1 MAAASP
7 NPVKHYT
14 SGPIDPDLEAVLSNL
29 IWRARRLE
37 QLEDQLASPTNAYR
51 NLAAQRTERADI
63 YEEFRNVATRLNMA
77 GDEPWRTLLLI
88 AETAFR
94 LYDNRKRQ
102 RPTLAHVL
110 AAISAEG
117 DLAERAAR
125 AARVERR
132 LAEGAERDAVSR
144 LGAARGAITYLEKC
158 SG

>member
-1 MAAASP
+1 MGRPAL

-37 QLEDQLASPTNAYR
+37 QLEEQLASPTNSYR
-51 NLAAQRTERADI
+51 NLAAQRTERVDI
-63 YEEFRNVATRLNMA
+63 YDEFRNVAARLNMV

-102 RPTLAHVL
+102 RPTLAQVL
-110 AAISAEG
+110 AAITAEG
-117 DLAERAAR
+117 DMADRAAR